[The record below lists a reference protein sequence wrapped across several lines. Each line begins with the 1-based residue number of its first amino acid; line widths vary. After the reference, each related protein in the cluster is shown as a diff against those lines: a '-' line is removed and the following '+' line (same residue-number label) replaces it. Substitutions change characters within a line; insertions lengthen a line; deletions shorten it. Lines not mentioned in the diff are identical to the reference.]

1 MVCKALSGYDL
12 EAEVKV
18 PDLKPFEAETQ
29 KKIVSVQHSLFVT
42 CYKMESAKYNLS
54 LQAVDV
60 LAAYIVLHYSMMKGS
75 ALMHRPSGAWN
86 QLNRNQAPAAGWS
99 YITAEGAAMVSILRC
114 YEWFVE
120 AMDELRT
127 RELEQQM
134 SGVEIEDEGTETN
147 AEDDETK
154 EN

>member
-1 MVCKALSGYDL
+1 MNV
-12 EAEVKV
+12 
-18 PDLKPFEAETQ
+18 
-29 KKIVSVQHSLFVT
+29 
-42 CYKMESAKYNLS
+42 
-54 LQAVDV
+54 
-60 LAAYIVLHYSMMKGS
+60 
-75 ALMHRPSGAWN
+75 N
-86 QLNRNQAPAAGWS
+86 QLQSVNCHARHPNSPRTVKAIFPSVFCWSHSRNQAPAAGWS